1 MDQLDP
7 QLVRELH
14 SRFGRRLA
22 EQRRRRE
29 ADPFSSVMTLEEE
42 RQYAHSVIADVMQDY
57 LQEAIQQG
65 RQLPSQ
71 EEEELLIRA
80 VHATQYGAGALQ
92 PLLDNPEIENIN
104 IQGRRVFVKYAGGK
118 KEQLP
123 PLVSNNDE
131 LVQLVQSLAA
141 YSGVSSRSWSQ
152 TDPLLDI
159 RMPGGERLA
168 AVHPAMTGNREPA
181 LSIRRSS
188 LGKVFLHEL
197 QANGTVTSEAAQF
210 LRAAVKARKNIVV
223 AGATD
228 AGKTTLLRA
237 LANEIPPEERII
249 TIERSL
255 ELGLDE
261 YEDLHPDILVLEERL
276 ANTEG
281 EGAISQG
288 LLLERSLRHDADR
301 VIVGEVLGG
310 EAIQMLKAMSQG
322 TDGSLSTIHANSS
335 AEVFKRIATYA
346 LEAKERLPIE
356 ATHML
361 METALNFVV
370 FIKKVRDPYTGE
382 KQRRVASIREVNGST
397 DGRVSSSEV
406 FKLAPNNGPLMAAA
420 PITCLDDLAEFGYI
434 PGEQWL

>member
-1 MDQLDP
+1 MEQQLDH

-14 SRFGRRLA
+14 TRFGKRLS
-22 EQRRRRE
+22 EQRRSGVI
-29 ADPFSSVMTLEEE
+29 AATMPLEDE
-42 RQYAHSVIADVMQDY
+42 RQYAHSVIADVMREY
-57 LQEAIQQG
+57 LEEAMAQG
-65 RQLPSQ
+65 RELPSR
-71 EEEELLIRA
+71 EEEERLVRA
-80 VHATQYGAGALQ
+80 VHAAQYSAGPLQ
-92 PLLDNPEIENIN
+92 PLLDNPDVENIN
-104 IQGRRVFVKYAGGK
+104 IQGGRVFVKYTGGK
-118 KEQLP
+118 KDEVP
-123 PLVSNNDE
+123 PLVGSSAE
-131 LVQLVQSLAA
+131 LVQLVEQLAVYA
-141 YSGVSSRSWSQ
+141 GVNSRSWSQ

-168 AVHPAMTGNREPA
+168 AIHPTMTGDRQPA

-197 QANGTVTSEAAQF
+197 QANGTVPEDAAQF

-237 LANEIPPEERII
+237 LANEIPREERII

-288 LLLERSLRHDADR
+288 KLLERSLRHDADR

-335 AEVFKRIATYA
+335 AEVFNRIATYA
-346 LEAKERLPIE
+346 LEAAERLPIE

-361 METALNFVV
+361 MASALHFVV
-370 FIKKVRDPYTGE
+370 FIAKVRDPYTGE
-382 KQRRVASIREVNGST
+382 KRRRIASIREVNGF
-397 DGRVSSSEV
+397 DGGRVSSSEV
-406 FKLAPNNGPLMAAA
+406 FKLGPDGQLTAAA
-420 PITCLDDLAEFGYI
+420 PISCLDDLAEFDYV
-434 PGEQWL
+434 PGPVWV